1 MSNQFSYELD
11 ERQIRILMQDAE
23 SDYNESLWN
32 KYESIEPTTS
42 CKSTS
47 VQIGNYIPKFNL
59 SISRSIIVP
68 VLFIIL
74 IGGLSAMLF
83 SFVDFKK
90 KENIDKEIPLVAN
103 PENFKKPEVTTA
115 KVIKPSEAKINPA
128 KTIVAS
134 TPTINT
140 SPTATTAITIAE
152 TKQPEPVKIV
162 ESTPKEK
169 TQPTAEVKKEAVP
182 VVIKKKTKKKIK
194 AEELPTI
201 KAVTNLNEGV
211 NEPELDLDLK

>member
-42 CKSTS
+42 CKSSS

-59 SISRSIIVP
+59 SISRSVIVP

-90 KENIDKEIPLVAN
+90 KETIDKEIPLVAN

-115 KVIKPSEAKINPA
+115 KVIKPTEVKVNPI
-128 KTIVAS
+128 KTIVVS

-140 SPTATTAITIAE
+140 TPTTTITVVE
-152 TKQPEPVKIV
+152 TKQPEPVKIA
-162 ESTPKEK
+162 ETTTKGK
-169 TQPTAEVKKEAVP
+169 IQPTSEVKKESVP
-182 VVIKKKTKKKIK
+182 VVMKKKIKKKVK

-211 NEPELDLDLK
+211 NEPELELDLK